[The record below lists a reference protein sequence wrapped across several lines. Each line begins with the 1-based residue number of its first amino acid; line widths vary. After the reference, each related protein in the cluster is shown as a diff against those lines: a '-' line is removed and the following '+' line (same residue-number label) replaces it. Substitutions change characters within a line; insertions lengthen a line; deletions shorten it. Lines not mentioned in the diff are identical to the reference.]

1 MSAGVPFMIR
11 GPKIPRYNVVNTA
24 MASVDFA
31 PTILSLMNVFNTEG
45 ATFHGQD
52 MSERLIS
59 ETPTA
64 DDENR
69 IIFSMDTGKSP
80 TWAMAMHTKGYKL
93 VVGTHSIPYLF
104 DLNKDFN
111 ELTNYIDSPEHQEI
125 KVELQKALGEALVK
139 YNIPMLTRVSDIFLE
154 KPLCMDNQN
163 VLEVNGDKLL
173 CKNLFSSALCRFNQ
187 DVANHCPETCLTI
200 ARVNSCPCEDSPGL
214 IFVDGIVGTCEEVSN
229 KCSSSSKVRKFCR
242 KTCNQCI

>member
-1 MSAGVPFMIR
+1 MSAGIPFMIR

-69 IIFSMDTGKSP
+69 IIFSMDTGNSP

-93 VVGTHSIPYLF
+93 VVGIHSIPYLF

-111 ELTNYIDSPEHQEI
+111 ELNNYIDSPEHQEI

-139 YNIPMLTRVSDIFLE
+139 YNVPMLTRVSDIFLE
-154 KPLCMDNQN
+154 KPLCTDSDN

-173 CKNLFSSALCRFNQ
+173 CKNLFANAICTYNQ
-187 DVANHCPETCLTI
+187 DVANHCKETCSVV
-200 ARVNSCPCEDSPGL
+200 VNSCPCEDSPGL

-242 KTCNQCI
+242 ETCIQCG